1 MLAPAVVFLCVQFL
15 GSLLWTYVTASFVD
29 VIANHDPD
37 ATASR
42 QQLLALNR
50 YCSFFKLPKETCK
63 KLRTYFR
70 ERKRVQLAL
79 SRQTVAEGFSPRLQ
93 AEVAWVVNK
102 QWLRNI
108 SFLNAP
114 VKDIDLEKKI
124 NWPIRDRH
132 QRMLVQVAMAMRP
145 DVYEPKEAP
154 PARRLYVIYQG
165 AAYF

>member
-1 MLAPAVVFLCVQFL
+1 MGGA
-15 GSLLWTYVTASFVD
+15 G
-29 VIANHDPD
+29 
-37 ATASR
+37 
-42 QQLLALNR
+42 
-50 YCSFFKLPKETCK
+50 E
-63 KLRTYFR
+63 
-70 ERKRVQLAL
+70 
-79 SRQTVAEGFSPRLQ
+79 
-93 AEVAWVVNK
+93 

-165 AAYF
+165 AAYFRGRQLHEQDHWGAEDVMLRSVATRRQQATAGDGMSGATKTAKAGPNDRAPSP